1 MIYFQECQLCGYPI
15 PFDPAFDVATVE
27 SGKTVEHRDGMAIK
41 TCGTAQE
48 MAAHIEQSHQD
59 IISEDGSELLVP
71 LDELFVVKTA
81 TNS

>member
-1 MIYFQECQLCGYPI
+1 
-15 PFDPAFDVATVE
+15 
-27 SGKTVEHRDGMAIK
+27 MAIK

-71 LDELFVVKTA
+71 LNELFIVKTA